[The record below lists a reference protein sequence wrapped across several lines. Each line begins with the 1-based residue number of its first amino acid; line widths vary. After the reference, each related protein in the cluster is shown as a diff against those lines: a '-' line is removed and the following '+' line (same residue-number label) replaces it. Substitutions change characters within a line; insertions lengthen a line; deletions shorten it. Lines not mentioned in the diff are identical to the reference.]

1 MITLE
6 STSFW
11 KTSIW
16 TYVWWFVYAG
26 SWTLRADP
34 PEFLPDA
41 ALVSAGP
48 PRPVG
53 RHGNVRG
60 DLAPPGARREPPEIR
75 GPKMQFCPSPQ
86 GGARSVHLRFIT
98 VAFTQMGGG
107 HFFVVR
113 GDLAPPGARREP
125 PEIRGP
131 KMQFCPSPQGGA
143 RRVHLR
149 FITVAFT
156 QMGGGHFFS
165 PTNPLFVHLTI
176 KVTERPRNPLGPPP
190 HTPDPPPP
198 PCPRTHCL
206 SIWPL

>member
-1 MITLE
+1 MCLSFPLE

-11 KTSIW
+11 KTSFR

-75 GPKMQFCPSPQ
+75 GPEMQFCPSPQ
-86 GGARSVHLRFIT
+86 GGARSVQLRFIT
-98 VAFTQMGGG
+98 VAFTQ
-107 HFFVVR
+107 R
-113 GDLAPPGARREP
+113 
-125 PEIRGP
+125 
-131 KMQFCPSPQGGA
+131 
-143 RRVHLR
+143 
-149 FITVAFT
+149 
-156 QMGGGHFFS
+156 GGGHFFS

-176 KVTERPRNPLGPPP
+176 KVTERPRNPPRTPAP
-190 HTPDPPPP
+190 HPGPPP
-198 PCPRTHCL
+198 PCPRTHYL